1 MYKQFVDRIDELKF
15 LNDEY
20 NKKSSSLVIVYG
32 RRRNG
37 KTTLLSKYL
46 ENKKGIYFLFTEE
59 KEEINRYNFSQV
71 VLDRYPS
78 KYPIKF
84 NNWEDI
90 FRYIIDNDKKPVI
103 VLDEFQY
110 LGMQN
115 EAFPSVFQKIWDNI
129 LKKTNSKVIVCGSLI
144 NMMYNQTLNLSS
156 PLYGRR
162 TGQIKLQQISYNY
175 YNEFFTKKNEK
186 ELMEFYAVSGGVPR
200 YIEELKD
207 ENNLYN
213 AIEKH
218 ILNKNSYLYAE
229 SEFLLKKEVKDIGN
243 YFSLM
248 KVIAEGS
255 RKISEMS
262 AKLNIKQTSLTFYL
276 NVLKDL
282 DIIQREVPITEKKKE
297 KSKKGLY
304 KIKDNFINFWFRFVY
319 PYKNYLE
326 IGNTDY
332 VMSIIKENF
341 IPKHMSY
348 VYEDIC
354 REKINNE
361 YKVMRVGKWWD
372 AHNEIDIVGV
382 DEDKKYVVF
391 AECKYSK
398 KKINT
403 QVLDEL
409 IEKSNNIKEYES
421 YNKEY
426 ALFSISGY
434 DDSFKKIDKNVK
446 LRLM

>member
-1 MYKQFVDRIDELKF
+1 M
-15 LNDEY
+15 
-20 NKKSSSLVIVYG
+20 
-32 RRRNG
+32 
-37 KTTLLSKYL
+37 
-46 ENKKGIYFLFTEE
+46 
-59 KEEINRYNFSQV
+59 
-71 VLDRYPS
+71 
-78 KYPIKF
+78 
-84 NNWEDI
+84 
-90 FRYIIDNDKKPVI
+90 
-103 VLDEFQY
+103 
-110 LGMQN
+110 
-115 EAFPSVFQKIWDNI
+115 
-129 LKKTNSKVIVCGSLI
+129 
-144 NMMYNQTLNLSS
+144 
-156 PLYGRR
+156 
-162 TGQIKLQQISYNY
+162 
-175 YNEFFTKKNEK
+175 
-186 ELMEFYAVSGGVPR
+186 
-200 YIEELKD
+200 
-207 ENNLYN
+207 
-213 AIEKH
+213 
-218 ILNKNSYLYAE
+218 
-229 SEFLLKKEVKDIGN
+229 
-243 YFSLM
+243 
-248 KVIAEGS
+248 
-255 RKISEMS
+255 
-262 AKLNIKQTSLTFYL
+262 
-276 NVLKDL
+276 KDL
-282 DIIQREVPITEKKKE
+282 DIIQREVPITETNIE